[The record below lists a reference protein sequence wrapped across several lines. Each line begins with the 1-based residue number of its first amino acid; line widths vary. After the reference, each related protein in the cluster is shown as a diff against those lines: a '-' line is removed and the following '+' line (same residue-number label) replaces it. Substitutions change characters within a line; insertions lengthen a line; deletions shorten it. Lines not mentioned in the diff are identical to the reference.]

1 MDNKDQIIP
10 LIPGRRLRALRRIE
24 NWLITIAFTV
34 VLVAA

>member
-10 LIPGRRLRALRRIE
+10 LISGRRLRALRRIE